1 MMREIFITI
10 KKELRS
16 IFRDKK
22 TFITLLLF
30 PILIP
35 AMIFLYAYMYEEE
48 SRDDVYAVGVN
59 YSLHQNEIS
68 IMDNAHLRGKYYKN
82 KKEMEDAYRRG
93 DILGYIE
100 RKKDKNEYIIYTNED
115 SSDGMK
121 VKSYVT
127 AYLEGYNTY
136 LAKIY
141 LIGENVD
148 VKKTFD
154 QVQYQVVDLDGEN
167 FLLNLMFTI
176 AFTYIV
182 MSIVIT
188 TTNMAT
194 NATAVE
200 RENGTLETI
209 LTFPISSRCLI
220 LGKYF
225 ATVIMGILSSF
236 IGLVLTILSLEI
248 VKRYFSFFEGL
259 SYHVGISSILIS
271 LVIIVMASLF
281 IGGLSILLT
290 SFTKSYKEAQSVSSV
305 LNILT
310 IIPMMIS
317 LVGVSIQKW
326 FYLIP
331 IFNYTQCLMDIFSG
345 KVHFMEIF
353 MLVGSSFVYVVIILF
368 YIVKQY
374 RSEKVLFSK

>member
-1 MMREIFITI
+1 
-10 KKELRS
+10 
-16 IFRDKK
+16 
-22 TFITLLLF
+22 
-30 PILIP
+30 
-35 AMIFLYAYMYEEE
+35 MYEEE
-48 SRDDVYAVGVN
+48 SKDDLYSIGVN
-59 YSLHQNEIS
+59 YSLNQNEIS
-68 IMDNAHLRGKYYKN
+68 LMNNAHLKGKYYKS
-82 KKEMEDAYRRG
+82 KKEMERAYSKG

-100 RKKDKNEYIIYTNED
+100 KKKNNNYYVVYTNED

-121 VKSYVT
+121 VRSYVT

-136 LAKIY
+136 LAKVY
-141 LIGENVD
+141 LIGKNVD

-154 QVQYQVVDLDGEN
+154 QVQYKIVDLDGEN

-220 LGKYF
+220 LGKYL
-225 ATVIMGILSSF
+225 ATVIMGFLSSL
-236 IGLVLTILSLEI
+236 IGLILTIGSLEF

-259 SYHVGISSILIS
+259 SYHVGLSSILIS
-271 LVIIVMASLF
+271 FVIIIMASLF

-290 SFTKSYKEAQSVSSV
+290 SFTKSYKEAQSVSSI

-345 KVHFMEIF
+345 KFHIIEIF
-353 MLVGSSFVYVVIILF
+353 MLIISSICYVVIILF

-374 RSEKVLFSK
+374 RSEKVLFGK

>member
-1 MMREIFITI
+1 MREILITI

-48 SRDDVYAVGVN
+48 SKDDLYSIGVN
-59 YSLHQNEIS
+59 YSLNQNEIS
-68 IMDNAHLRGKYYKN
+68 LMNNAHLKGKYYKS
-82 KKEMEDAYRRG
+82 KKEMERAYSKG

-100 RKKDKNEYIIYTNED
+100 KKKNNNYYVVYTNED

-121 VKSYVT
+121 VRSYVT

-136 LAKIY
+136 LAKVY
-141 LIGENVD
+141 LIGKNVD

-154 QVQYQVVDLDGEN
+154 QVQYKIVDLDGEN

-220 LGKYF
+220 LGKYL
-225 ATVIMGILSSF
+225 ATVIMGFLSSL
-236 IGLVLTILSLEI
+236 IGLILTIGSLEF

-259 SYHVGISSILIS
+259 SYHVGLSSILIS
-271 LVIIVMASLF
+271 FVIIIMASLF

-290 SFTKSYKEAQSVSSV
+290 SFTKSYKEAQSVSSI

-345 KVHFMEIF
+345 KFHIIEIF
-353 MLVGSSFVYVVIILF
+353 MLIISSICYVVIILF

-374 RSEKVLFSK
+374 RSEKVLFGK

>member
-1 MMREIFITI
+1 MREILITI

-48 SRDDVYAVGVN
+48 SKDDLYSIGVN
-59 YSLHQNEIS
+59 YSLNQNEIS
-68 IMDNAHLRGKYYKN
+68 LMNNAHLKGKYYKS
-82 KKEMEDAYRRG
+82 KKEMKKAYSKG

-100 RKKDKNEYIIYTNED
+100 KKKSSNYYVVYTNED

-121 VKSYVT
+121 VRSYVT

-136 LAKIY
+136 LAKVY

-154 QVQYQVVDLDGEN
+154 QVQYKIVDLDGEN

-220 LGKYF
+220 LGKYL
-225 ATVIMGILSSF
+225 ATVIMGFLSSL
-236 IGLVLTILSLEI
+236 IGLILTIGSLEF

-259 SYHVGISSILIS
+259 SYHVGLSSILIS
-271 LVIIVMASLF
+271 FVIIIMASLF

-290 SFTKSYKEAQSVSSV
+290 SFTKSYKEAQSVSSI

-326 FYLIP
+326 FYFIP

-345 KVHFMEIF
+345 KFHVIEIF
-353 MLVGSSFVYVVIILF
+353 MLIISSICYVAIILF

-374 RSEKVLFSK
+374 RSEKVLFGK

>member
-1 MMREIFITI
+1 MREILITI

-48 SRDDVYAVGVN
+48 SKDDLYSIGVN
-59 YSLHQNEIS
+59 YSLNQNEIS
-68 IMDNAHLRGKYYKN
+68 LMNNAHLKGKYYKS
-82 KKEMEDAYRRG
+82 KKEMERAYSKG

-100 RKKDKNEYIIYTNED
+100 KKKSSNYYVVYTNED

-121 VKSYVT
+121 IRSYVT

-136 LAKIY
+136 LAKVY

-154 QVQYQVVDLDGEN
+154 QVQYKVVDLDGEN

-220 LGKYF
+220 LGKYL
-225 ATVIMGILSSF
+225 ATVIMGFLSSL
-236 IGLVLTILSLEI
+236 IGLILTIGSLEF

-259 SYHVGISSILIS
+259 SYHVGLSSILIS
-271 LVIIVMASLF
+271 FVIIIMASLF

-290 SFTKSYKEAQSVSSV
+290 SFTKSYKEAQSVSSI

-326 FYLIP
+326 FYFIP

-345 KVHFMEIF
+345 KFHVIEIF
-353 MLVGSSFVYVVIILF
+353 MLIISSICYVAIILF

-374 RSEKVLFSK
+374 RSEKVLFGK

>member
-1 MMREIFITI
+1 MREILITI

-48 SRDDVYAVGVN
+48 SKDELYSIGVN
-59 YSLHQNEIS
+59 YSLNQNEIS
-68 IMDNAHLRGKYYKN
+68 LMNNAHLKGKYYKS
-82 KKEMEDAYRRG
+82 KKEMEKAYSKG

-100 RKKDKNEYIIYTNED
+100 KKKNSNYYVVYTNED

-121 VKSYVT
+121 IRSYVT

-136 LAKIY
+136 LAKVY

-154 QVQYQVVDLDGEN
+154 QVQYKIVDLDGEN

-220 LGKYF
+220 LGKYL
-225 ATVIMGILSSF
+225 ATVMMGFLSSLV
-236 IGLVLTILSLEI
+236 GLVLTIGSLEI

-259 SYHVGISSILIS
+259 SYHVGLSSILIS
-271 LVIIVMASLF
+271 FMIIIMASLF

-290 SFTKSYKEAQSVSSV
+290 SFTKSYKEAQSVSSI
-305 LNILT
+305 LNVLT

-345 KVHFMEIF
+345 KFHVIEIF
-353 MLVGSSFVYVVIILF
+353 MLVFSSICYVVIILF

-374 RSEKVLFSK
+374 RSEKVLFGK

>member
-1 MMREIFITI
+1 MREILITI

-48 SRDDVYAVGVN
+48 SKDDLYSIGVN
-59 YSLHQNEIS
+59 YSLNQNEIS
-68 IMDNAHLRGKYYKN
+68 LMNNAHLKGKYYKS
-82 KKEMEDAYRRG
+82 KKEMERAYSKG

-100 RKKDKNEYIIYTNED
+100 KKKNSNYYVVYTNED

-121 VKSYVT
+121 VRSYVT

-136 LAKIY
+136 LAKVY

-154 QVQYQVVDLDGEN
+154 QVQYKVVDLDGEN

-220 LGKYF
+220 LGKYL
-225 ATVIMGILSSF
+225 ATVIMGFLSSL
-236 IGLVLTILSLEI
+236 IGLILTIGSLEF

-259 SYHVGISSILIS
+259 SYHVGLSSILIS
-271 LVIIVMASLF
+271 FVIIIMASLF

-290 SFTKSYKEAQSVSSV
+290 SFTKSYKEAQSVSSI

-326 FYLIP
+326 FYFIP

-345 KVHFMEIF
+345 KFHVIEIF
-353 MLVGSSFVYVVIILF
+353 MLIISSICYVAIILF

-374 RSEKVLFSK
+374 RSEKVLFGK

>member
-68 IMDNAHLRGKYYKN
+68 LMDNAHLRGKYYKN

-167 FLLNLMFTI
+167 FLLNLI
-176 AFTYIV
+176 D
-182 MSIVIT
+182 
-188 TTNMAT
+188 
-194 NATAVE
+194 
-200 RENGTLETI
+200 R
-209 LTFPISSRCLI
+209 
-220 LGKYF
+220 
-225 ATVIMGILSSF
+225 
-236 IGLVLTILSLEI
+236 
-248 VKRYFSFFEGL
+248 
-259 SYHVGISSILIS
+259 
-271 LVIIVMASLF
+271 
-281 IGGLSILLT
+281 
-290 SFTKSYKEAQSVSSV
+290 KS
-305 LNILT
+305 
-310 IIPMMIS
+310 
-317 LVGVSIQKW
+317 
-326 FYLIP
+326 
-331 IFNYTQCLMDIFSG
+331 
-345 KVHFMEIF
+345 
-353 MLVGSSFVYVVIILF
+353 VV
-368 YIVKQY
+368 
-374 RSEKVLFSK
+374 